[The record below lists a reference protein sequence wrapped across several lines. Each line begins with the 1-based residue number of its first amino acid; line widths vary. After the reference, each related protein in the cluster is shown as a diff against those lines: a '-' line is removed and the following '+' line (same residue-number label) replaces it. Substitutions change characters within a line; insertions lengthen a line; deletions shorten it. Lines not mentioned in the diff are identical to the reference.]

1 VKSSLDFQKPDGA
14 LHKNNLGCAGL
25 FQFFEHRALKL
36 IIFGKRSNIARVVR
50 IDSETIDQ
58 VAKIPI
64 IVIIEGSYV
73 RHNFPWRFL
82 PA

>member
-1 VKSSLDFQKPDGA
+1 MKSSLDFQKPDGA
-14 LHKNNLGCAGL
+14 LTQEPPGVRRLISILGTPRI
-25 FQFFEHRALKL
+25 EIDH
-36 IIFGKRSNIARVVR
+36 FGKAIKLCGVVK